1 MPSIPIFLADQDL
14 DALSEMLGSDSEIAI
29 ISSESE
35 APKLKLWHAYDQLP
49 LVSGKSYC
57 LWHMPSG
64 PVVVQGE
71 RKGDPDW
78 IEVEDPFGGW
88 LAYPYSNDWDL
99 PNVGN
104 KPQFFTLRIDV
115 DDERNPGCLGLSHLS
130 WIGSRYGSAPPQ
142 STKWWRSLRT
152 RVRKR
157 SKLVYGNGIN
167 SHEECQFDCWPSA
180 FAQIG
185 TRA

>member
-88 LAYPYSNDWDL
+88 LAYPYSNDWD
-99 PNVGN
+99 GN
-104 KPQFFTLRIDV
+104 PPIFNRRQKWSHAAMASFCRGVMPPMAV
-115 DDERNPGCLGLSHLS
+115 LG
-130 WIGSRYGSAPPQ
+130 
-142 STKWWRSLRT
+142 RSL
-152 RVRKR
+152 
-157 SKLVYGNGIN
+157 L
-167 SHEECQFDCWPSA
+167 
-180 FAQIG
+180 
-185 TRA
+185 